1 MWLPM
6 RVSMKPHGYV
16 GGLYLP
22 MWGHMAVWC
31 GVWPFVLLKTWT
43 SLLKVVLRLVHG
55 CVTTPVS
62 FWWLKISLKLPQIG
76 THAHVDILS
85 SFGYL
90 CGLQMSSKIA
100 PQHHLCP
107 FFSSKMTFTHRSCT
121 KEYNAHNMST
131 YIWSNPWSI
140 YIKYYSK
147 TWINKHLSNPPTLKR
162 LIVLKQIS
170 YYTQGANY
178 SIWS

>member
-107 FFSSKMTFTHRSCT
+107 FFLPKWPSHIVAAPKNTMHTTWVHISDQIHDQ
-121 KEYNAHNMST
+121 
-131 YIWSNPWSI
+131 SI
-140 YIKYYSK
+140 
-147 TWINKHLSNPPTLKR
+147 
-162 LIVLKQIS
+162 
-170 YYTQGANY
+170 
-178 SIWS
+178 